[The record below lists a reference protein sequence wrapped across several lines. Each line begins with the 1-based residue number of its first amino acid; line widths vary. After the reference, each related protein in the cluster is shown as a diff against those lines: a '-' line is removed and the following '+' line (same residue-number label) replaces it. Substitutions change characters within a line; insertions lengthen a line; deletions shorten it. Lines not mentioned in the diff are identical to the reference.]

1 MLKFCGSDND
11 NDPSCNL
18 YNFYSVQNIKSL
30 VSLYINLIVLR
41 FYWFCQSYDKDKRKG
56 QWWL

>member
-1 MLKFCGSDND
+1 MMLKFCGSDND

-56 QWWL
+56 Q